1 MEKLKEKIKKKKER
15 KGKKKKKKKKKL
27 LGGVRVGEVR
37 HILDVFEL

>member
-1 MEKLKEKIKKKKER
+1 MEMLMGTISNSSQER
-15 KGKKKKKKKKKL
+15 EAQKKKKKKKL